1 MPGER
6 VAIAGSVIDCD
17 RLLEQ
22 PSIEAAAAESWSW
35 KRSQNMQSCS
45 QMRTSLVRLQP
56 IEPWPDLSLTLQA
69 YRWD

>member
-35 KRSQNMQSCS
+35 IKPVM
-45 QMRTSLVRLQP
+45 TSKYTVSSFGNNSSGSVQ
-56 IEPWPDLSLTLQA
+56 
-69 YRWD
+69 